1 VTSRRPL
8 QVLGALLVLYL
19 AIPVVAF
26 LDRFASSND
35 RGFGVPGLWP
45 ALIVSIKTATISLV
59 ISTILGVP
67 LGHMLARSRGRV
79 GTIAG
84 VAVQLPLALP
94 PIMSGILLIYLIGP
108 YSFLGRHFDGHLT
121 NSLTGIVIAQTFVSA
136 PFVVIAARSAFEAV
150 DPSLDGLAATLGHR
164 PLARFWLIDLP
175 VAWRGVRA
183 GMVLAWLRAFGE
195 YGAVIIVAYHPFSL
209 PVYTEF
215 QFSATGLPATQAPT
229 FLALCFAAVAILIGH
244 VSWSRRKRRMSA
256 PDSAVAPPGAMPTA
270 MAFDLDANVGTFHLQ
285 VAYQATGHRIAIV
298 GPSGSG
304 KSVTLKALAGLVPG
318 AGRVRYG
325 EEDVSDIAPEDR
337 RIGYVPQGLGL
348 IPGRTVWR
356 QAMFAVDAIPARAAW
371 WLRTLHLEQL
381 LDRLP
386 SELSGGQRQRVSLAR
401 ALSRDP
407 QVVFL
412 DEPFSALD
420 APVRHEL
427 VQQMRRLQHQA
438 GLSTVLV
445 THDPDEAAM
454 LADEI
459 VVIEDGRL
467 LQAGPCAEVFRRPA
481 SPAVARLLRIDNLL
495 AGTAVGGGLIDVI
508 GQPQRLDRCIA
519 TDTEMAPGTAV
530 LWCVRPDQVVIGGDG
545 RYPARVTDVIQLGT
559 SAPVTVQLEDGP
571 ELRAWMPSSRHL
583 EVGETCVVNIEP
595 DAVSVWAAPGPVD
608 FSQVPEPPHVSAGER
623 SSVPR
628 LW

>member
-1 VTSRRPL
+1 MTTRRPL
-8 QVLGALLVLYL
+8 QALAALLVLYL

-26 LDRFASSND
+26 LYRFATSNN
-35 RGFGVPGLWP
+35 RGFDVPGLGP
-45 ALIVSIKTATISLV
+45 ALVVSIETATISLV
-59 ISTILGVP
+59 ISTLFGVP
-67 LGHMLARSRGRV
+67 LGHLLARSRGRL
-79 GTIAG
+79 GTVAS

-94 PIMSGILLIYLIGP
+94 PIMAGILLIYLVGP
-108 YSFLGRHFDGHLT
+108 YSFLGRHFGGHLT
-121 NSLTGIVIAQTFVSA
+121 NSLIGIVIAQTFVSA
-136 PFVVIAARSAFEAV
+136 PFVIVAARSAFEAI

-164 PLARFWLIDLP
+164 PLARFWLIDLR
-175 VAWRGVRA
+175 VALPGIRA
-183 GMVLAWLRAFGE
+183 GMVLTWLRAFGE

-215 QFSATGLPATQAPT
+215 QFSSTGLPATQAPT
-229 FLALCFAAVAILIGH
+229 FLALCFAAIAILISH
-244 VSWSRRKRRMSA
+244 VGWSHRHRTTTDLIDA
-256 PDSAVAPPGAMPTA
+256 AAPPSATPTA
-270 MAFDLDANVGTFHLQ
+270 MGFDLDTTIGAFHLQ
-285 VAYQATGHRIAIV
+285 VAYQAIGHRIAIV

-304 KSVTLKALAGLVPG
+304 KSVTLRALAGLVPG
-318 AGRVRYG
+318 AGTVRYG
-325 EEDVSDIAPEDR
+325 DHDVTDIAPEER

-386 SELSGGQRQRVSLAR
+386 SQLSGGQRQRVSLAR

-427 VQQMRRLQHQA
+427 VQEMRRLQHQA

-459 VVIEDGRL
+459 LVIGDGRL
-467 LQAGPCAEVFRRPA
+467 LQAGSCTEVFRRPA
-481 SPAVARLLRIDNLL
+481 SPVVARLLRIDNLL
-495 AGTAVGGGLIDVI
+495 PGTAVGDGLIDVI
-508 GQPQRLDRCIA
+508 GQPQRLDRCIV
-519 TDTEMAPGTAV
+519 TDSDAPAGAAV
-530 LWCVRPDQVVIGGDG
+530 LWCVRPNQVIIGAEG
-545 RYPARVTDVIQLGT
+545 RYPARVTDVVQLGT
-559 SAPVTVQLEDGP
+559 STPVTVQLEDGP
-571 ELRAWMPSSRHL
+571 ELRAWMPSSGRL
-583 EVGETCVVNIEP
+583 EIGDLCGVSIEP
-595 DAVSVWAAPGPVD
+595 DAVSVWAAPGPAHLPPSLEVAHV
-608 FSQVPEPPHVSAGER
+608 FAEEKSPVPPV
-623 SSVPR
+623 
-628 LW
+628 W